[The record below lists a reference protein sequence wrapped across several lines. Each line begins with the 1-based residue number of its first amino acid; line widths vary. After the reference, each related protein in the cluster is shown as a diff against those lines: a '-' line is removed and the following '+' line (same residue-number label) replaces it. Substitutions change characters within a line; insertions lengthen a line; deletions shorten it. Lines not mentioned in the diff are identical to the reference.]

1 VARTMDEWSVFKT
14 AHPHALI
21 IGSQS
26 DAQARLVD
34 HLDCLRAPIAHWR
47 PRLTVEPPS
56 ATGTLLIWD
65 IDALNRIQQEQLLSW
80 MDGHP
85 DVQVVSIADRPLFRL
100 VLSGTF
106 LDRLYYRL
114 NVLCLSLSESDHR
127 SIEPSHLSSFS
138 YLPKP
143 DIVARAHG

>member
-1 VARTMDEWSVFKT
+1 VTRAMDEWSVFKT

-21 IGSQS
+21 IGSQA

-34 HLDCLRAPIAHWR
+34 HFECLRANIVHWR
-47 PRLTVEPPS
+47 PRLTVEPPP

-65 IDALNRIQQEQLLSW
+65 IDALDRTRQEQFLSW
-80 MDGHP
+80 MDSHP
-85 DVQVVSIADRPLFRL
+85 DVQVVSIAERPLFPL

-127 SIEPSHLSSFS
+127 SIEQSHVSSS
-138 YLPKP
+138 QDLQ
-143 DIVARAHG
+143 RR

>member
-1 VARTMDEWSVFKT
+1 VTGAMDEWSVFKT

-21 IGSQS
+21 IGSRA

-34 HLDCLRAPIAHWR
+34 HLDCLRAPVVDWR
-47 PRLTVEPPS
+47 PRAAVEPPP
-56 ATGTLLIWD
+56 ATGTLVVWD
-65 IDALNRIQQEQLLSW
+65 IDALNRTQQEQFLSW

-85 DVQVVSIADRPLFRL
+85 AVQVVSIAEGPVFPL

-114 NVLCLSLSESDHR
+114 NVLCLTPSNSDHR
-127 SIEPSHLSSFS
+127 SIEQSPVLDDGSKESSDHLN
-138 YLPKP
+138 L
-143 DIVARAHG
+143 